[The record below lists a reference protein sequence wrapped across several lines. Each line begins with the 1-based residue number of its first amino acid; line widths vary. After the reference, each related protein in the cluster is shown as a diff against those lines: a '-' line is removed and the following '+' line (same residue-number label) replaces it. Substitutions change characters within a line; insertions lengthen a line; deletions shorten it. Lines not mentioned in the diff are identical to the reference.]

1 MEATRNSIPRKAL
14 HVLLAAALAVGLLVP
29 SLALA
34 PAKAHAAQGATL
46 TVGSRIEYDTYNTTW
61 FEVDGQP
68 AWCGNPS
75 KLTPDAGTYEKSA
88 LDAISGRTEELAA
101 DIWFSYGSPGFDAS
115 LWPSQWYDGGSM
127 TPDRYMALSHILMAD
142 TYSSNGN
149 YAMFGCSEGFRDWVQ
164 WNIIGFG
171 DSGQL
176 INDDAT
182 GRKILRRAGE
192 VPSTFEPF
200 MLYTGSSTQVILS
213 FTYHTTVKVS
223 KSASQSWAQSDPD
236 YTLAGAVYGIY
247 GSHADARADRN
258 RITTI
263 TTDASGAGESG
274 SLGATR
280 DTFYAKEVRA
290 SSGYVLD
297 GNVYEVGPGNDYTF
311 ASAEPP
317 ITVRLVLKKF
327 DAETG
332 HESPQGDATLD
343 GALYQASYKRG
354 SGTETVKGETNGA
367 TVVFEGIPLGDIEV
381 RELDPSDGYLLD
393 RRTHHLRVTAADAQ
407 GGSAVIEVQPTREF
421 GEDPQRGGFIV
432 GKGDAE
438 RYEHE
443 DGEFWNYA
451 QGDATFEGAEFTVYN
466 RSANPIWYDANHDGR
481 FQASEEFAVGSA
493 VMTIATSYNESLDA
507 WTATTGAR
515 ALPFGTY
522 EVIETKAPVGY
533 TREGILSHVIEIR
546 EDGQFD
552 QLVEADGMLN
562 EVVRGG
568 VQVEKDDLELGKSEA
583 LGGADHSALDAEG
596 YLGSSLEGIQFT
608 VVNASEHGVMVED
621 TYRPKG
627 TVVAVIE
634 TAWNPEKGAYTAQTA
649 SDTLPYGTYTIAE
662 TATNDSYLLTDG
674 APRIFEVRED
684 GKTVTCDREGEALLW
699 RDQVV
704 RHDAHLQKKGSIL
717 GSKLAHVPFLIT
729 NVTTGEAHVAVT
741 DRNGMLN
748 TSSEWR
754 SRQDAVNANDK
765 LLEEDYIDTADV
777 MENSGIWFGQGE
789 DGSMAE
795 PDDKL
800 GALPFGEYRIQELR
814 CEANEGYA
822 LWEDTFNVNRDTTAT
837 GFDIDLGTVDDQ
849 PIPKLATEA
858 TDAADGDHALSP
870 GGTVTVIDEVTYA
883 NLVPGMTYTV
893 KGTLMDKATGQPL
906 IVNGSEVTSEK
917 EFAPIAPFGYVKVEF
932 IFDASALAGKEIVAF
947 ESLEHAGIE
956 VAAHADIYDEGQ
968 TVKVEPN
975 PEIGTIATDAADG
988 DHEVSADSTVRI
1000 EDQVF
1005 YAGLV
1010 PGDNYAIKGILMDKA
1025 TATPVTVDGCPIE
1038 GEAQFSPEKEN
1049 GVETV
1054 AFEFDGTGLE
1064 ETDIVIFETLY
1075 RNGEAV
1081 FEHDDLDNVNQT
1093 VRMVEPVPEIGTTA
1107 TDADDGDHEAVA
1119 DDDVTIIDEVSYEN
1133 LEPGREYVL
1142 TGTLIDK
1149 TTAAP
1154 IEMDGLPLTSMV
1166 AFTPAEPNGSVE
1178 VMFSFNGSELAG
1190 HRTVAFESLALDGS
1204 VVATHEDIEDEGQ
1217 SVDLVEKPGPGNP
1230 KTGLAQT
1237 GDTNKILP
1245 LVCLA
1250 VVAALAATLAALRE
1264 KRRNRADD
1272 ETESE
1277 EKEEGSEEEDSK
1289 DE

>member
-1 MEATRNSIPRKAL
+1 MMEATRNSIPRKAL
-14 HVLLAAALAVGLLVP
+14 HVLLAAALAVGLLLP
-29 SLALA
+29 PLALV

-46 TVGSRIEYDTYNTTW
+46 TVGSRIEYDSYNTTW

-75 KLTPDAGTYEKSA
+75 KFTPEPGTYEKSA
-88 LDAISGRTEELAA
+88 LDAYSGRTDELAA

-115 LWPSQWYDGGSM
+115 LWPSRWYGGGPM

-164 WNIIGFG
+164 QNVIGFG

-213 FTYHTTVKVS
+213 FTYHTTVKVA
-223 KSASQSWAQSDPD
+223 KSASQSWAAEDPD

-247 GSHADARADRN
+247 SSYADAQADRG

-280 DTFYAKEVRA
+280 DTFYAKEVA
-290 SSGYVLD
+290 PSAGYVLD
-297 GNVYEVGPGNDYTF
+297 DSIYEVGPGNDYTF
-311 ASAEPP
+311 SSAEPP
-317 ITVRLVLKKF
+317 LTVRLVLKKF

-332 HESPQGDATLD
+332 HDSPQGDAVLD
-343 GALYQASYKRG
+343 GALYQASYMRG
-354 SGTETVKGETNGA
+354 SATETVKGETVGA

-381 RELDPSDGYLLD
+381 RELAPSGGYLLD
-393 RRTHHLRVTAADAQ
+393 RDVHRIRVTADMAQ
-407 GGSAVIEVQPTREF
+407 GASPVIEVQPAREF
-421 GEDPQRGGFIV
+421 GEDVQRGGILI

-466 RSANPIWYDANHDGR
+466 RSANPVWYDANRDGG
-481 FQASEEFAVGSA
+481 FQASEEFAVGAA

-522 EVIETKAPVGY
+522 EVIETKAPIGY
-533 TREGILSHVIEIR
+533 AREGVLSHVVEIR

-562 EVVRGG
+562 EVMRGG
-568 VQVEKDDLELGKSEA
+568 VQVEKDDLELGASEA
-583 LGGADHSALDAEG
+583 LGGADHSALGAEG

-627 TVVAVIE
+627 AVVAVIE

-674 APRIFEVRED
+674 EPRTFEVRED
-684 GKTVTCDREGEALLW
+684 GKTVTCDREGKVLLW
-699 RDQVV
+699 SDQVV

-717 GSKLAHVPFLIT
+717 GGKLAHVPFLIT

-754 SRQDAVNANDK
+754 SRQNAVNANDK
-765 LLEEDYIDTADV
+765 LLDEDYIDTSDV
-777 MENSGIWFGQGE
+777 VEGSGIWFGQGE
-789 DGSMAE
+789 DGSAAE

-822 LWEDTFNVNRDTTAT
+822 LWEDTFNVSRDTTAT
-837 GFDIDLGTVDDQ
+837 GFGIDLGTVDDQ
-849 PIPKLATEA
+849 PIPLLATEA

-870 GGTVTVIDEVTYA
+870 EGTVTVIDEVAYA
-883 NLVPGMTYTV
+883 NLVPGKTYTV
-893 KGTLMDKATGQPL
+893 KGTLMDKTTGRPL
-906 IVNGSEVTSEK
+906 VVNGSEVTSEK

-932 IFDASALAGKEIVAF
+932 TFDASALAGKEIVAF
-947 ESLEHAGIE
+947 ESLEHEGIE
-956 VAAHADIYDEGQ
+956 VAAHADIYDERQ
-968 TVKVEPN
+968 TVKVEPA

-988 DHEVSADSTVRI
+988 DHEVSADSAVRI

-1010 PGDNYAIKGILMDKA
+1010 PGEGYALHGILMNKE
-1025 TATPVTVDGCPIE
+1025 TAAPVTVGGNLVE
-1038 GEAQFSPEKEN
+1038 GEVQFTPEKES
-1049 GVETV
+1049 GFATV
-1054 AFEFDGTGLE
+1054 AFEFDGTGFE
-1064 ETDIVIFETLY
+1064 GTDIVVFETLY

-1081 FEHDDLDNVNQT
+1081 FEHSDLDNANQT
-1093 VRMVEPVPEIGTTA
+1093 VRMTEPVPEIGTTA
-1107 TDADDGDHEAVA
+1107 TDADDGDHEAAADGDVA
-1119 DDDVTIIDEVSYEN
+1119 IIDEVRYEN
-1133 LEPGREYVL
+1133 LTPGREYVL

-1149 TTAAP
+1149 TAAKP
-1154 IEMDGLPLTSMV
+1154 VEKDGLPLTSVV
-1166 AFTPAEPNGSVE
+1166 AFMPEEPNGSVE
-1178 VMFSFNGSELAG
+1178 VSFSFDGTALAG
-1190 HRTVAFESLALDGS
+1190 HRTVAFESLALDGME
-1204 VVATHEDIEDEGQ
+1204 VAKHMDIEDEGQ
-1217 SVDLVEKPGPGNP
+1217 SVDLVQPNAPGTPAA
-1230 KTGLAQT
+1230 KLAQT
-1237 GDTNKILP
+1237 GDTSNIVP

-1250 VVAALAATLAALRE
+1250 VVAALAAALAALHQRKGKGE
-1264 KRRNRADD
+1264 EDGGDAEEAQSDD
-1272 ETESE
+1272 EEPS
-1277 EKEEGSEEEDSK
+1277 